1 MVVVTG
7 ATGHVGNVLVR
18 ELLSKGRT
26 VRAVILP
33 SEDTSCLG
41 GLKVEMVEG
50 DVRQVDSLIQ
60 AFNGMDVVYHLAGII
75 SILPGKRDLLH
86 QVNVVGTRNV
96 VEACRQTGMRRHY
109 SQLKCAKQWHQR
121 EQWWNDV
128 RFLYR

>member
-86 QVNVVGTRNV
+86 QVNVPFMLSKSPLLVRLLMKAFHMTLIAYWETMPR
-96 VEACRQTGMRRHY
+96 
-109 SQLKCAKQWHQR
+109 AKPRLLWK
-121 EQWWNDV
+121 
-128 RFLYR
+128 Y